1 MLAFENFSKTYPG
14 GKRAVDRL
22 SLSVDAGDIYG
33 FIGHN
38 GAGKTTAIR
47 AGQSAHWALR
57 KGKSASAACLCGKSR
72 WPAKQLSAYIRT
84 ILEAVRL
91 F

>member
-33 FIGHN
+33 SRRIG
-38 GAGKTTAIR
+38 
-47 AGQSAHWALR
+47 L
-57 KGKSASAACLCGKSR
+57 
-72 WPAKQLSAYIRT
+72 
-84 ILEAVRL
+84 
-91 F
+91 